1 MSAPYYLRIFSQRRK
16 VEQIRQAVETIK
28 KVEDSDSASQDALK
42 QHEKRL
48 QAELRNLDAL
58 VALQKLES
66 EDQLFQTMLNS
77 YR

>member
-1 MSAPYYLRIFSQRRK
+1 MSAPYYLRIFSLRRK
-16 VEQIRQAVETIK
+16 VNQIRQEVETMK
-28 KVEDSDSASQDALK
+28 KVESSDSASQDALK

-48 QAELRNLDAL
+48 EAELKNLDAL

>member
-1 MSAPYYLRIFSQRRK
+1 MSAPYYLRIFTQRRK
-16 VEQIRQAVETIK
+16 VEIMKNEVETMK
-28 KVEDSDSASQDALK
+28 KVQSSDSTSAETLK

-48 QAELRNLDAL
+48 QTELKNLDAL